1 MCNFVINTFN
11 LLKHHGIPSSTQK
24 ILLRLMHV
32 FVPHVSVEGQKKSV
46 FKKPFCIQNI
56 MRVFFFFFYIIRVFR
71 FIRHFITEKIISVGM
86 ERQNPRTNGF
96 RKV

>member
-56 MRVFFFFFYIIRVFR
+56 MRVFFFFLHNQGLPF
-71 FIRHFITEKIISVGM
+71 H
-86 ERQNPRTNGF
+86 
-96 RKV
+96 